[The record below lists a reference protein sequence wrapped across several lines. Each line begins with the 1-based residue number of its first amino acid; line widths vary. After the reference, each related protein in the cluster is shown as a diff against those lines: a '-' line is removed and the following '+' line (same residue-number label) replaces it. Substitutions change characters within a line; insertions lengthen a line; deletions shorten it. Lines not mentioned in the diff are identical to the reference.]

1 MTIFK
6 RSKVIFIGVV
16 SGCLTQCSSPKPV
29 KQDPLAGLVL
39 RSDEHQ
45 FPSKTTIMGPKN
57 IPFGLYN
64 SKGELV
70 YDRIKILA
78 QTKTS
83 KEADYIKAKNGWV
96 FTRIADAD
104 SLEYEGKK
112 HRFILYT
119 KQKEFF
125 GTQIFSI
132 RKENFELD
140 RTAVFSDYPQ
150 LYRNY
155 KITTVE
161 EENPILIIEQFKS
174 YYHARRFVR
183 LIGFDA
189 RLNRQFSKTFYD
201 YSTSTLFRYNKLKFI
216 VISNS
221 INSIAHSPSFQ
232 LFVFDKQNQLINEL
246 HATNNAS
253 QIESMKVVN
262 GKLIVKVRVQQGCTI
277 CTGDFFWYNL
287 IVDKNGKQYQL
298 DVDRANKNYRF
309 FQSNKQKEL
318 VEKPKFSCALEP

>member
-1 MTIFK
+1 MTFFK

-16 SGCLTQCSSPKPV
+16 SGCLTQCSSPKSV

-45 FPSKTTIMGPKN
+45 FPSKTTILGPKLVP
-57 IPFGLYN
+57 IGLYN
-64 SKGELV
+64 LKGELV
-70 YDRIKILA
+70 NDRIKILK
-78 QTKTS
+78 QTKTR
-83 KEADYIKAKNGWV
+83 KEAEYIKKKNGWE
-96 FTRIADAD
+96 FARIADVD
-104 SLEYEGKK
+104 TLVFYGKK
-112 HRFILYT
+112 HRYIVYT
-119 KQKEFF
+119 RQKDFDDA
-125 GTQIFSI
+125 QLFSI
-132 RKENFELD
+132 RQENFKMD
-140 RTAVFSDYPQ
+140 RTAVFSEYPQ

-155 KITTVE
+155 KITTVK
-161 EENPILIIEQFKS
+161 EENPILIIEQFKPYLYAS
-174 YYHARRFVR
+174 AFVR
-183 LIGFDA
+183 LIGFEQQFK
-189 RLNRQFSKTFYD
+189 RQFSKTFYD
-201 YSTSTLFRYNKLKFI
+201 YNMSSQSVYNDLTIISLQTSIFYN
-216 VISNS
+216 S
-221 INSIAHSPSFQ
+221 HSPSFQ

-287 IVDKNGKQYQL
+287 VLDKNGKHFRL

-318 VEKPKFSCALEP
+318 VEKPNFLSEFEP